1 MIRKTKIFWRFILL
15 TLINSLLSVILQ
27 HFFCKISLSIV
38 KRNSTMSTL
47 YISLTCIMRYWYP
60 KQFKGKHC
68 LSQPLYL
75 LILIRYYSQHL
86 YILSISTN
94 LTKPHGSI
102 ITLLLAKRWQTWR
115 QGPLPP
121 SDQSENSTESWAPM
135 RGRDLSGVSPV

>member
-27 HFFCKISLSIV
+27 HFFCKISFSIV

-47 YISLTCIMRYWYP
+47 YISLTCIMRCWYP

-94 LTKPHGSI
+94 LTCTEKSKSFTSENFRSKFLKHYD
-102 ITLLLAKRWQTWR
+102 LLLLLLLPRDKR
-115 QGPLPP
+115 L
-121 SDQSENSTESWAPM
+121 TES
-135 RGRDLSGVSPV
+135 S

>member
-27 HFFCKISLSIV
+27 HFFCKISFSIV

-47 YISLTCIMRYWYP
+47 YISLTCIMRCWYP
-60 KQFKGKHC
+60 KQFKDKHC

-94 LTKPHGSI
+94 LTWKS
-102 ITLLLAKRWQTWR
+102 R
-115 QGPLPP
+115 QNWGLYQDIRIYAIPLMSFSSFHSFP
-121 SDQSENSTESWAPM
+121 STEN
-135 RGRDLSGVSPV
+135 L

>member
-27 HFFCKISLSIV
+27 HFFCKISFSIV

-47 YISLTCIMRYWYP
+47 YISLTCIMRCWYP

-94 LTKPHGSI
+94 LTWDILNMFEYFLQI
-102 ITLLLAKRWQTWR
+102 ISL
-115 QGPLPP
+115 GVVI
-121 SDQSENSTESWAPM
+121 
-135 RGRDLSGVSPV
+135 LSFFVSNFVQNICPRCPIRLKDN

>member
-27 HFFCKISLSIV
+27 HFFCKISFSIV

-47 YISLTCIMRYWYP
+47 YISLTCIMRCWYP

-94 LTKPHGSI
+94 LTWERESPSP
-102 ITLLLAKRWQTWR
+102 
-115 QGPLPP
+115 GPLL
-121 SDQSENSTESWAPM
+121 SFFCDTELGHQANS
-135 RGRDLSGVSPV
+135 RGLGVLRGN